1 VRKAVP
7 VDRKRRFSDDPCEDF
22 VLSRRTVSLLGVSM
36 AAVALLTG
44 AGAAP
49 AADTIQASPTSG
61 LFPRNVDPRI
71 RPQDDLYGHVN
82 GAWLATAEIPPEHVT
97 HGAFTEIA
105 AKVDADIR
113 ALIESDS
120 DDFPDARKV
129 RDLYASIMDEPRLAA
144 LGYDPIRPQLQRIDA
159 LTTPTEFARESG
171 HLSATDIGGPFNGT
185 LAQDSADPTAIV
197 VNLSQSGILLPSR
210 EYYLSHDAR
219 YVDVRKKYVDYLTLI
234 FSLTGRRDPQGDAR
248 AVIELETLLA
258 SAQWPEADSR
268 DPVKTANLY
277 TLERLQRELPGF
289 DWQAWAKPQGID
301 RASYLVLAQPSF
313 FHRFAQLAAKTPLDT
328 WKAWLAARYITAA
341 APFLSR
347 PFETA
352 RFDFFGLE
360 LSGQEKP
367 RLRWRRGVSLV
378 SGYLGDAV
386 GRLYVKKYFSATAR
400 ARVQKITDN
409 VVAAFRQAIRESAWM
424 TAPTKRE
431 ALDKL
436 SRLKTKIGYPN
447 AWRDYRSLE
456 IKADDLYGNIQR
468 ARKYQNDEGVRS
480 VRGENAQYW
489 LITPQTVNAYYN
501 HARNELVVTAA
512 ILQPPV
518 FDLEADDAVN
528 YGAIGS
534 MIGHELGHAFDLR
547 GRLTDSRGDIR
558 DWWAPEDAAQF
569 KARTDML
576 NAQAAQFEP
585 VPGLRVD
592 SELTMVENIGDLVGL
607 SVSFAAYQRSLE
619 GRQVPVIDGFT
630 GAQRFFFGWAQIWRA
645 KTRDEFTRQSLMAS
659 AHAPS
664 QFRTNGPV
672 SNVDAFYD
680 AFGLKPTDKLFRPPA
695 ERVRIW

>member
-1 VRKAVP
+1 M
-7 VDRKRRFSDDPCEDF
+7 
-22 VLSRRTVSLLGVSM
+22 LSRPTASLLGLSI
-36 AAVALLTG
+36 AAAFVAGGGTS
-44 AGAAP
+44 P
-49 AADTIQASPTSG
+49 AADAQQQPTSG
-61 LFPRNVDPRI
+61 LFLHNVDDRT
-71 RPQDDLYGHVN
+71 RLQDDLYGHVN
-82 GAWLATAEIPPEHVT
+82 GTWLATVEIPPEHVT

-105 AKVDADIR
+105 AKVDADLR
-113 ALIESDS
+113 TLIEGDAG
-120 DDFPDARKV
+120 DLPDARKV
-129 RDLYASIMDEPRLAA
+129 RDLYSSIMDEARLAA

-159 LTTPTEFARESG
+159 LTTTTEFARESG

-197 VNLSQSGILLPSR
+197 VNLSQSGILLPGR
-210 EYYLSHDAR
+210 EYYLSPDTR
-219 YVDVRKKYVDYLTLI
+219 YVDVRKKYVSYLTLI
-234 FSLTGRRDPQGDAR
+234 FTLTGRRDPEGEAR
-248 AVIELETLLA
+248 AVIDLETLLA
-258 SAQWPEADSR
+258 AAQWSEADSR
-268 DPVKTANLY
+268 DPIKTTNLY

-289 DWQAWAKPQGID
+289 DWLAWAKPQGID

-313 FHRFAQLAAKTPLDT
+313 FHHFAQLAAKTPLDT

-341 APFLSR
+341 APYLSR

-386 GRLYVKKYFSATAR
+386 GRLYVKTYFPATAR

-409 VVAAFRQAIRESAWM
+409 VVASFRHAIRESTWM

-436 SRLKTKIGYPN
+436 GRLKTKIGYPN
-447 AWRDYRSLE
+447 AWRDYRALE
-456 IKADDLYGNIQR
+456 IKPGDLYGNIQR
-468 ARKYQNDEGVRS
+468 ARKYQNDESVRS
-480 VRGENAQYW
+480 VRGEDAQYW

-518 FDLEADDAVN
+518 FDLDADDAVN

-547 GRLTDSRGDIR
+547 GRLTDSRGLVR

-569 KARTDML
+569 KVRSDML
-576 NAQAAQFEP
+576 NAQAALFEP
-585 VPGLRVD
+585 VPGMRVD

-619 GRQVPVIDGFT
+619 GRQPPIIDGFS
-630 GAQRFFFGWAQIWRA
+630 GAQRFFLGWAQIWRA
-645 KTRDEFTRQSLMAS
+645 KTRDEFMRQSLMAS
-659 AHAPS
+659 VHAPS

-680 AFGLKPTDKLFRPPA
+680 AFGVKPSDKLFRPPA

>member
-1 VRKAVP
+1 MRA
-7 VDRKRRFSDDPCEDF
+7 RIL
-22 VLSRRTVSLLGVSM
+22 VLSRPTASLLGLSV
-36 AAVALLTG
+36 AAALL
-44 AGAAP
+44 AGSRAAP
-49 AADTIQASPTSG
+49 AADATRQQPTSG
-61 LFPRNVDPRI
+61 LFPRNVDARI
-71 RPQDDLYGHVN
+71 RPQDDLYGHAN
-82 GAWLATAEIPPEHVT
+82 GTWLASADIPPEHVT

-105 AKVDADIR
+105 AKVDADLR
-113 ALIESDS
+113 ALIEGDA
-120 DDFPDARKV
+120 DDGPEARKI

-144 LGYDPIRPQLQRIDA
+144 LGYEPIRPQLQRIDA
-159 LTTPTEFARESG
+159 LTTATEFARESG
-171 HLSATDIGGPFNGT
+171 YLSATDIGGPFNGT

-197 VNLSQSGILLPSR
+197 VNLSQSGILLPGR

-219 YVDVRKKYVDYLTLI
+219 YVDVRGKYVSYLTLI
-234 FSLTGRRDPQGDAR
+234 FSLTGRRDPQGEAR

-258 SAQWPEADSR
+258 AAQWSEADSR
-268 DPVKTANLY
+268 DPIKTTNLF

-289 DWQAWAKPQGID
+289 DWQAWAKPQGIE

-313 FHRFAQLAAKTPLDT
+313 FHRFAQLAARTPLDT

-341 APFLSR
+341 APYLSR

-367 RLRWRRGVSLV
+367 RVRWRRGVSLV

-386 GRLYVKKYFSATAR
+386 GRLYVKKYFPPTAR
-400 ARVQKITDN
+400 ARVQKITEN
-409 VVAAFRQAIRESAWM
+409 VVAAFRQAIRDSTWM

-436 SRLKTKIGYPN
+436 GRLKTKIGYPN
-447 AWRDYRSLE
+447 AWRDYRALE
-456 IKADDLYGNIQR
+456 IKANDLYGNIQR
-468 ARKYQNDEGVRS
+468 ARKYQNDESLRS
-480 VRGENAQYW
+480 VRGDDTQYW

-518 FDLEADDAVN
+518 FDLDADDAVN

-547 GRLTDSRGDIR
+547 GRLTDSRGAVR
-558 DWWAPEDAAQF
+558 DWWAPEDAARF

-576 NAQAAQFEP
+576 SAQAAQFEP
-585 VPGLRVD
+585 IPGMRVD
-592 SELTMVENIGDLVGL
+592 SELTLVENIGDLVGL

-619 GRQVPVIDGFT
+619 DRPAPTIDGFT
-630 GAQRFFFGWAQIWRA
+630 GAQRFFLGWAQIWRA
-645 KTRDEFTRQSLMAS
+645 KTRDEFMRQSLMAS
-659 AHAPS
+659 VHAPS

-672 SNVDAFYD
+672 SNIDAFYD
-680 AFGLKPTDKLFRPPA
+680 AFGVTPSDTLFRPPA
-695 ERVRIW
+695 GRVRIW